1 MNQVENVQEYLR
13 NWASDDDIRSAV
25 EKTINR
31 LLEGTQ
37 QIAEMASLGS
47 LAGDLANEAGTTNED
62 GDSQKLLDVKSH
74 EILLEACIESPVAV
88 LGSEEAAEVIELN
101 KTAPLVVV
109 MDPLDGSSNIE
120 TNSPIGTIFSIYP
133 MSQKGDSTIEDAVL
147 QAGDNQLAA
156 AYVIYST
163 QTVLVLTVGKGT
175 QIFILDERVGKFI
188 LVRQDIQIPQS
199 AKEYAINAS
208 NFGYWD
214 SSIQEYV
221 QDCIVGYSDHKQ
233 KFNMR
238 WVASLVAE
246 AHRIFYRGGVFL
258 YPRDSREG
266 YQFGRLRLVYEANAM
281 AFLME
286 QAGGAATDCVQRI
299 MDIKPESLHQRIP
312 LAMGSKSNVSI
323 IAEYQNI
330 KKGESSVQAPLFA
343 TRGLFSSDRGSN

>member
-1 MNQVENVQEYLR
+1 MNQVENLQEYLR
-13 NWASDDDIRSAV
+13 NWASDDYTRSAV

-37 QIAEMASLGS
+37 KIAEIASLGG

-62 GDSQKLLDVKSH
+62 GDSQKMLDVQSH

-88 LGSEEAAEVIELN
+88 LGSEEAAEVIELD
-101 KTAPLVVV
+101 KTAPLAVV

-120 TNSPIGTIFSIYP
+120 TNSPIGTIFSIYAMP
-133 MSQKGDSTIEDAVL
+133 QVEGSTTEDAVL
-147 QAGDNQLAA
+147 QAGDKQLAA
-156 AYVIYST
+156 AYVIYGT
-163 QTVLVLTVGKGT
+163 QTALVLTVGKGT
-175 QIFILDERVGKFI
+175 HIFILDQRVGKYF
-188 LVRQDIQIPQS
+188 LVRKEVQIPHS

-208 NFGYWD
+208 NFGFWD
-214 SSIQEYV
+214 ASIQNYV
-221 QDCIVGYSDHKQ
+221 QDCIMGYTDHKQ

-258 YPRDSREG
+258 YPSDSREG

-286 QAGGAATDCVQRI
+286 QAGGAATDCVRRI
-299 MDIKPESLHQRIP
+299 MEIKPESLHQRIP
-312 LAMGSKSNVSI
+312 LAMGSKSNVSMV
-323 IAEYQNI
+323 AEYQNF
-330 KKGESSVQAPLFA
+330 KQDDSSVKAPLFG
-343 TRGLFSSDRGSN
+343 TTGLFSSDRGSY

>member
-13 NWASDDDIRSAV
+13 NWASDDDTHTAV

-37 QIAEMASLGS
+37 EIAEMASLGS
-47 LAGDLANEAGTTNED
+47 LVGDLANEAGTTNED
-62 GDSQKLLDVKSH
+62 GDSQKMLDVESH
-74 EILLEACIESPVAV
+74 NILLEACSKSPVAA
-88 LGSEEAAEVIELN
+88 LGSEEASEVIEFD

-120 TNSPIGTIFSIYP
+120 TNSPIGTIFSIYAMP
-133 MSQKGDSTIEDAVL
+133 QIEGSTAEDAVL
-147 QAGDNQLAA
+147 QQGDKQLAA

-163 QTVLVLTVGKGT
+163 QTALVLTVGEGT
-175 QIFILDERVGKFI
+175 QIFILDKRVGKYL
-188 LVRQDIQIPQS
+188 LVRKNIQIAHS

-208 NFGYWD
+208 NSAYWEP
-214 SSIQEYV
+214 SIQDYV
-221 QDCIVGYSDHKQ
+221 QDCIIGYSDHKE

-258 YPRDSREG
+258 YPGDGREG
-266 YQFGRLRLVYEANAM
+266 YQSGRLRLVYEANAM

-286 QAGGAATDCVQRI
+286 QAGGAATDCVNRI
-299 MDIKPESLHQRIP
+299 MGIKPVSLHQRVP

-323 IAEYQNI
+323 IAEYQNVD
-330 KKGESSVQAPLFA
+330 KSESGIQAPLFA
-343 TRGLFSSDRGSN
+343 TRGLFSSERGRN